1 MSIDYRSETPQARA
15 VRGLTRPALEIPGAI
30 SPVEEADVGVNRA
43 LIGAH
48 GLKIVIPP
56 YAINPGDNVLVYIDN
71 QLVLVWAVEKD
82 YSGQPISKHILAKLI
97 PEGFFTLTYRVNV
110 EMSGPLKVLVK
121 TVLPGGIDPQ
131 PDAAGHYLLTPP
143 QLTSTT
149 LNGQQDETVVV
160 APYDG
165 MRQNDVVTLIVG
177 NRALPHTVTA
187 AEVGQSL
194 TFTLSREL
202 VASNGDGGAVLYYK
216 IGDEV
221 GNDATDH
228 SLGVSVMIQTGTA
241 APIPPTVT
249 GIDEQNT
256 LYLSQLGSQSVNVSL
271 DTRAFSP
278 GDELTLFWMGLDCM
292 GMPKSLSQMQTL
304 KSETTLVF
312 KLANAVFQELAGG
325 SARLFFTRT
334 DAQGG
339 KQQLPSKEILI
350 VGNTGRI
357 SASIEAQNQEAIGSF
372 LAPPENSVL
381 KIFPPVILGWT
392 PAVVGGDGG
401 VPLRIYDDNA
411 PNGANVV
418 IDPIIGAAAFDVID
432 LWLNGNIV
440 DTEIVQPGTE
450 NDRHLTTIPNGLLN
464 PNAVNTLEATV
475 SRVGGNTQRSTPLLA
490 ILYNAIRPGNRD
502 INSIPG
508 HSELQLKLPQDVI
521 DNGLDAARAALGVE
535 VSFCYPYCR
544 AYDVIELRMGT
555 LTARFTVLSTEAP
568 LFGGIAPICIV
579 RTLTAQQFQQAG
591 DNPQFTLTYTA
602 YDQIGNGAGPSD
614 PFSVPVVIDVDLAG
628 VRRPAPIFFD
638 NPTDD
643 EPAIIDLERL
653 DSNDLIM
660 LVRTFAP
667 QFVIGDTIRA
677 RYSSPPSPDFFVDGT
692 ITGQFGQPG
701 PLALEVPNNLVI
713 SGHVVTG
720 SYVQSRNGVVIANS
734 RIATARVIG
743 QGLPDLPPPLVLI
756 TRNNDELEPRD
767 NPEGATGR
775 VIVPGFT
782 PGDYVQLLVRG
793 SAGDGS
799 PAFSPLPLNAAG
811 EADFP
816 LSVAFINANLGQKV
830 NITYLLIRGD
840 AQATSRPL
848 DLSVLRRAQPP
859 IITDIAAGGV
869 SLQPG
874 ARTYYRTGFVISGS
888 AEPDQWVEVMDD
900 NRSLGRYLSNSDGIW
915 TMPAG
920 RFTPTGHSITA
931 MTVDGSNLTSP
942 PFSFWVQEGLQY
954 HIAPFH
960 YRDAGGWVWGGAGG
974 ATDLAWVIHPVQ
986 NYWALSN
993 QTYTNQSSGN
1003 VLVRTFTD
1011 LTPGATYLLTSNIFR
1026 SNTLHAHPRLQLGTS
1041 SDVFSSIYTLSNFNQ
1056 IVPLRLQFVATT
1068 HTMQLRLISHEASGV
1083 GNDSTIEYIDLN
1095 RTALP

>member
-15 VRGLTRPALEIPGAI
+15 VGGLTRPALEIPGAI
-30 SPVEEADVGVNRA
+30 SPVEKADVGVNRA
-43 LIGAH
+43 LIGAQ
-48 GLKIVIPP
+48 GLNIVIPT
-56 YAINPGDNVLVYIDN
+56 YAITPGDKVLVYIDN
-71 QLVLVWAVEKD
+71 QLVLVWQVEKD
-82 YSGQPISKHILAKLI
+82 YSGQPINKYIPATLI
-97 PEGFFTLTYRVNV
+97 PEGFITLTYRVNV

-149 LNGQQDETVVV
+149 LNGQQDETVYV

-177 NRALPHTVTA
+177 NRALPHTVA
-187 AEVGQSL
+187 ATEVGQSL

-202 VASNGDGGAVLYYK
+202 VASNGDGGVVLYYT
-216 IGDEV
+216 IRDEA

-249 GIDEQNT
+249 GIDERNT

-278 GDELTLFWMGLDCM
+278 GDVLTLFWRGLDCM
-292 GMPKSLSQMQTL
+292 GMPKSLTQMQTL
-304 KSETTLVF
+304 KSQTTLIF
-312 KLANAVFQELAGG
+312 TLANAVIQELAGG

-357 SASIEAQNQEAIGSF
+357 SASIEAQNQEAVGSF

-490 ILYNAIRPGNRD
+490 ILYNAIRPGNKD

-568 LFGGIAPICIV
+568 LFGGITPICIV

-591 DNPQFTLTYTA
+591 DNPQFTLTYTV

-628 VRRPAPIFFD
+628 VRRPAPIFLD
-638 NPTDD
+638 SPTDD
-643 EPAIIDLERL
+643 DSAIIDRGQLG
-653 DSNDLIM
+653 SNDLIM

-667 QFVIGDTIRA
+667 QFAIGDTIRA

-692 ITGQFGQPG
+692 ITGQFGQLS

-720 SYVQSRNGVVIANS
+720 SYVQSRNGGVIANS
-734 RIATARVIG
+734 RIAMARVIG

-756 TRNNDELEPRD
+756 THNGVLDPKD

-793 SAGDGS
+793 SAGEGS
-799 PAFSPLPLNAAG
+799 PTFDPLPLNAAG
-811 EADFP
+811 QADFP
-816 LSVAFINANLGQKV
+816 LSRAFINANQGRIV
-830 NITYLLIRGD
+830 NITYLLIHG
-840 AQATSRPL
+840 ASQATSRPL
-848 DLSVLRRAQPP
+848 DLSVLRRAQDP
-859 IITDIAAGGV
+859 IITSIVAGGV
-869 SLQPG
+869 SLQSG
-874 ARTYYRTGFVISGS
+874 AHTYYRTGFVISGS
-888 AEPDQWVEVMDD
+888 AEPNQPVEVMDGTS
-900 NRSLGRYLSNSDGIW
+900 SLGRYPSNGDGIW

-931 MTVDGSNLTSP
+931 RTVDGSNLSSP
-942 PFSFWVQEGLQY
+942 PFSFLVQEGLQY
-954 HIAPFH
+954 HIASFQ

-986 NYWALSN
+986 NYWALHN
-993 QTYTNQSSGN
+993 QTYTDRSNGN

-1011 LTPGATYLLTSNIFR
+1011 LTPGATYLLTSNMFR
-1026 SNTLHAHPRLQLGTS
+1026 SNTPYAHPQLQLGTS
-1041 SDVFSSIYTLSNFNQ
+1041 SGVFSGIYTLSNVHQ

-1068 HTMQLRLISHEASGV
+1068 PTMQLMLINHQASGV
-1083 GNDSTIEYIDLN
+1083 GNDWDMEYIDLN
-1095 RTALP
+1095 RQALP

>member
-1 MSIDYRSETPQARA
+1 MSIANRYETSQAPA
-15 VRGLTRPALEIPGAI
+15 VGGLICPALEIPGAI
-30 SPVEEADVGVNRA
+30 SPVDGADVGVNRA
-43 LIGAH
+43 LIGAQ
-48 GLKIVIPP
+48 GLRIVIPSS
-56 YAINPGDNVLVYIDN
+56 AIHPGDKVLVYIDN
-71 QLVLVWAVEKD
+71 QLVLVWPVEND
-82 YSGQPISKHILAKLI
+82 YSGQPISKYIPAKLI
-97 PEGFFTLTYRVNV
+97 PEGFITLTYRVNV

-121 TVLPGGIDPQ
+121 TLLPGGIDPQ
-131 PDAAGHYLLTPP
+131 PDAAGHYLLPPP

-149 LNGQQDETVVV
+149 LNGQQDETVYV

-177 NRALPHTVTA
+177 NWALPHTVTA
-187 AEVGQSL
+187 TEVGQPL
-194 TFTLSREL
+194 TFTLSTEL
-202 VASNGDGGAVLYYK
+202 VTSNGDGGGVLYYTLC
-216 IGDEV
+216 DEV
-221 GNDATDH
+221 DNHATDH

-256 LYLSQLGSQSVNVSL
+256 LHLSQLGSQPVNVSL
-271 DTRAFSP
+271 DTQAFSP
-278 GDELTLFWMGLDCM
+278 GDVLTMSLKVLDCT
-292 GMPKSLSQMQTL
+292 GMPKSLTQKQTL
-304 KSETTLVF
+304 KSETTLDF
-312 KLANAVFQELAGG
+312 IITNAVIQQLAGG

-334 DAQGG
+334 YAQGG
-339 KQQLPSKEILI
+339 KQQLPSKEFLI
-350 VGNTGRI
+350 VGNTRRI
-357 SASIEAQNQEAIGSF
+357 SASNEAQNQEAVGGI
-372 LAPPENSVL
+372 LAAPENSVL
-381 KIFPPVILGWT
+381 QIFPPLIPGWT
-392 PAVVGGDGG
+392 RAVVGGDFG

-418 IDPIIGAAAFDVID
+418 IDPIIGAEEFDVID
-432 LWLNGNIV
+432 LLLNGNIV
-440 DTEIVQPGTE
+440 DTEFVQPGTE
-450 NDRHLTTIPNGLLN
+450 NDRHLMTIPNGLLN
-464 PNAVNTLEATV
+464 PNAVNTLETTV
-475 SRVGGNTQRSTPLLA
+475 TRVGGNTQRSTPLLA
-490 ILYNAIRPGNRD
+490 ILYNAIRPGSRD

-591 DNPQFTLTYTA
+591 DNPQFTLTYTVH
-602 YDQIGNGAGPSD
+602 DQITNGADPSD

-643 EPAIIDLERL
+643 DPAIIDLERL
-653 DSNDLIM
+653 GSNNLTM
-660 LVRTFAP
+660 LVRTFVP
-667 QFVIGDTIRA
+667 QFAIGDTIRA

-692 ITGQFGQPG
+692 ITGQFGQPS
-701 PLALEVPNNLVI
+701 PLALEVRNNLVI
-713 SGHVVTG
+713 SGRVVTG

-743 QGLPDLPPPLVLI
+743 QGMPDCPPPLVLI
-756 TRNNDELEPRD
+756 APKGVLNPRD

-782 PGDYVQLLVRG
+782 PGDRVQLLVRG

-799 PAFSPLPLNAAG
+799 PTFSPLPLSATG
-811 EADFP
+811 QADFP
-816 LSVAFINANLGQKV
+816 LSLAFINANLGQKV
-830 NITYLLIRGD
+830 NITYLLIHGD

-848 DLSVLRRAQPP
+848 DLSVLRRAQAP
-859 IITDIAAGGV
+859 IITSIVAGEV

-874 ARTYYRTGFVISGS
+874 GSTYYRTGFVISGS
-888 AEPDQWVEVMDD
+888 AEPNQSVEVMDGIS
-900 NRSLGRYLSNSDGIW
+900 SLGRYTSNGDGIW

-920 RFTPTGHSITA
+920 RFSPTGHSITA
-931 MTVDGSNLTSP
+931 RTVDGSNLTSP
-942 PFSFWVQEGLQY
+942 PFSFLVQEGLQY
-954 HIAPFH
+954 HIASFQ

-974 ATDLAWVIHPVQ
+974 PNDLAWVIHPAQ
-986 NYWALSN
+986 NYWALHN
-993 QTYTNQSSGN
+993 QTYTDRSNGN

-1011 LTPGATYLLTSNIFR
+1011 LTPGATYLLTSNMFR
-1026 SNTLHAHPRLQLGTS
+1026 SNTPFAHPQLQLGTS
-1041 SDVFSSIYTLSNFNQ
+1041 SGVFSGIYTLSIVHQ

-1068 HTMQLRLISHEASGV
+1068 PTMQLMLINHQASGV
-1083 GNDSTIEYIDLN
+1083 GNDWHMEYIDLN
-1095 RTALP
+1095 RLALP